1 MTVASK
7 RTSAVSL
14 PSKRGGYSGSK
25 LGSQMRPPVQTP
37 SATVSRPS
45 ASSNGSGKK

>member
-1 MTVASK
+1 MASK
-7 RTSAVSL
+7 RTTTVSL

-25 LGSQMRPPVQTP
+25 PGSQMRPPVQTP

-45 ASSNGSGKK
+45 PSSNGKK